1 MFTSPSTFLANESY
15 TLGCWKHRLGKLINM
30 QIPGPHT
37 QLRSASLGLG
47 LGPRIFILSNH
58 LPPQVTVIKVSS
70 PPFWETLIPEFSL
83 PWPLLP
89 GHIFNPLCMEQEPC
103 DTLCPGAGTTEVHD
117 FQPWLY
123 NLVHHPD
130 TPVGVGCGGPKGS
143 LGRGGCIAATCSP
156 WMIKWSRVTSLYP
169 KTHNEPS
176 HEWER
181 GRGAR
186 KPTLL

>member
-1 MFTSPSTFLANESY
+1 
-15 TLGCWKHRLGKLINM
+15 M

-70 PPFWETLIPEFSL
+70 PPFWETLIPELSL
-83 PWPLLP
+83 PWQLLP

-103 DTLCPGAGTTEVHD
+103 DNLRPGRVEPKCTTSSPDSTTSCITLIPLWVLGVEV
-117 FQPWLY
+117 PREA
-123 NLVHHPD
+123 
-130 TPVGVGCGGPKGS
+130 
-143 LGRGGCIAATCSP
+143 LGRGGSIAATCSR

-169 KTHNEPS
+169 KTHN
-176 HEWER
+176 
-181 GRGAR
+181 
-186 KPTLL
+186 